1 MKSQITSWCPLLA
14 SVVLAWVST
23 MPAATIPPYTPL
35 LGWNAASDSAVD
47 GAWEPLLNPQGGSQ
61 VWTWNT
67 TNPVTYIA
75 VACAATPGLT
85 AAFRFDGQ
93 DEGLLS
99 PSSPQTMPLDP
110 TDQSASIE
118 MWIRPSRLDGGRQVL
133 LSFGGKT
140 TGTSIT
146 LEDDLLRVQVRNSDV
161 RSGIDTNSPPDGTND
176 DGLED
181 LIASIKT
188 RLSSTNEFT
197 HVVATIELGGTNQ
210 QVCLYV
216 NGALAVPVNDTE
228 TGLFKDESL
237 VAVGSSF
244 AQVAG
249 TQGNNPL
256 SLRVSAAPPVA
267 GVLFPQDWAGSKQ
280 GHLGRQADDV
290 GGTADPSSSPV
301 HLNDFKN
308 ATYQGDIAVLNIYGR
323 ALSSQ
328 QAAVLYQQVV
338 QNTNWPVSAATTNGL
353 RLNYEARIGVLSGGV
368 DWENLTLLEPATNAS
383 GHKASSDA
391 LDWKFNRAD
400 NSNVTTNTGSP
411 FPALQAAYVF
421 NRATADDDGTLS
433 T

>member
-14 SVVLAWVST
+14 SVVLAWASAVQ
-23 MPAATIPPYTPL
+23 AATISPYTPL
-35 LGWNAASDSAVD
+35 LGWNAASESGVD
-47 GAWEPLLNPQGGSQ
+47 AAWEPLLNPQSGTQ

-67 TNPVTYIA
+67 TNPVSYIA
-75 VACAATPGLT
+75 VTRAATPGLT
-85 AAFRFDGQ
+85 AAFRLDGQ

-99 PSSPQTMPLDP
+99 PSNPQSMPLDP

-146 LEDDLLRVQVRNSDV
+146 LEGDVLRLQVRDSDV

-181 LIASIKT
+181 LVASIKT

-210 QVCLYV
+210 QMCLYL

-249 TQGNNPL
+249 
-256 SLRVSAAPPVA
+256 LRETIPFLFVFLRRRRFPVCSSRKI
-267 GVLFPQDWAGSKQ
+267 GREPSRGTWAGKPTTWA
-280 GHLGRQADDV
+280 GRQTRRAARSILM
-290 GGTADPSSSPV
+290 TSRTRPTRAILPS
-301 HLNDFKN
+301 
-308 ATYQGDIAVLNIYGR
+308 
-323 ALSSQ
+323 
-328 QAAVLYQQVV
+328 
-338 QNTNWPVSAATTNGL
+338 
-353 RLNYEARIGVLSGGV
+353 
-368 DWENLTLLEPATNAS
+368 
-383 GHKASSDA
+383 
-391 LDWKFNRAD
+391 
-400 NSNVTTNTGSP
+400 
-411 FPALQAAYVF
+411 
-421 NRATADDDGTLS
+421 
-433 T
+433 